1 MNEQKK
7 KVIVTVLFSL
17 LFLGTSIYFWIK
29 PSLNKEEKVEEKTEL
44 VKKEKEEIKDIEEET
59 LIVDI
64 KGEVNAPGIYEVP
77 KGTRVMD
84 VITSAGGLT
93 GNADTSQINLSK
105 KVSDEMVIIV
115 DKQGEVASNSEGIRN
130 DARIDTSEALVSG
143 GSNEVAVS
151 GPISINQGT
160 KEQLMTLP
168 GIGEVKAQAIID
180 YRNSQGGFQTL
191 EELMEVKGIGESTF
205 NKLKENITL

>member
-1 MNEQKK
+1 
-7 KVIVTVLFSL
+7 
-17 LFLGTSIYFWIK
+17 
-29 PSLNKEEKVEEKTEL
+29 
-44 VKKEKEEIKDIEEET
+44 
-59 LIVDI
+59 
-64 KGEVNAPGIYEVP
+64 
-77 KGTRVMD
+77 
-84 VITSAGGLT
+84 
-93 GNADTSQINLSK
+93 
-105 KVSDEMVIIV
+105 MVIIV

-143 GSNEVAVS
+143 GSNEVTVN
-151 GPISINQGT
+151 GPVSINQGT

>member
-1 MNEQKK
+1 MDKAFYKQRRKGRRKN
-7 KVIVTVLFSL
+7 
-17 LFLGTSIYFWIK
+17 GTC
-29 PSLNKEEKVEEKTEL
+29 
-44 VKKEKEEIKDIEEET
+44 KKEKEETKEIEEET

-143 GSNEVAVS
+143 GSNEVTVN
-151 GPISINQGT
+151 GPVSINQGT

>member
-7 KVIVTVLFSL
+7 KMIVTVLFSL
-17 LFLGTSIYFWIK
+17 LFLGTSVYFWVK
-29 PSLNKEEKVEEKTEL
+29 PSFAKEEKVEEKTEL
-44 VKKEKEEIKDIEEET
+44 VKKEKKETKDIEEET
-59 LIVDI
+59 FIVDI
-64 KGEVNAPGIYEVP
+64 KGEVNTPGIYEVP

-115 DKQGEVASNSEGIRN
+115 DKQGEVTSSSGSIRN

-143 GSNEVAVS
+143 GSNEASVS
-151 GPISINQGT
+151 GPVSINQGT

-180 YRNSQGGFQTL
+180 YRNSQGDFQTI
-191 EELMEVKGIGESTF
+191 EELMEVKGIGEATF

>member
-7 KVIVTVLFSL
+7 KMIVTVLFSL
-17 LFLGTSIYFWIK
+17 LFLGTSVYFWVK
-29 PSLNKEEKVEEKTEL
+29 PSFAKEEKVEEKTEL
-44 VKKEKEEIKDIEEET
+44 VKKEKKETKDIEEET
-59 LIVDI
+59 FIVDI
-64 KGEVNAPGIYEVP
+64 KGEVNTPGIYEVP

-115 DKQGEVASNSEGIRN
+115 DKQGEVTSSSGSIRN

-143 GSNEVAVS
+143 GSNEASVS
-151 GPISINQGT
+151 GPVSINQGT

-180 YRNSQGGFQTL
+180 YRNSQGDFQTI
-191 EELMEVKGIGESTF
+191 EELMEVKGIGVSTF

>member
-17 LFLGTSIYFWIK
+17 LFLGTSIYFWIT
-29 PSLNKEEKVEEKTEL
+29 PSSNKEEKVEEKTEL

-115 DKQGEVASNSEGIRN
+115 DKQGEVTTSSGNIRN

-151 GPISINQGT
+151 GPVSINQGT